1 MTGVTESG
9 HLYDS
14 DPVLC
19 IHKYSSFQRISLFY
33 HLYLNLLIP
42 LDKRYDEILFDSSTN
57 SSSFLLDT
65 FFFLPGNGIH
75 RRANSEWKIY
85 GGIPLRIGAWTRN
98 IWRGGVEEVDGRE
111 VAKSC
116 ERSTVLSGSTL
127 VA

>member
-65 FFFLPGNGIH
+65 FFFFTRKWHTPPGKFGMENLWRNPIEN
-75 RRANSEWKIY
+75 RRVDEKY
-85 GGIPLRIGAWTRN
+85 LERRRGGGGWTR
-98 IWRGGVEEVDGRE
+98 GGKE
-111 VAKSC
+111 
-116 ERSTVLSGSTL
+116 L
-127 VA
+127 